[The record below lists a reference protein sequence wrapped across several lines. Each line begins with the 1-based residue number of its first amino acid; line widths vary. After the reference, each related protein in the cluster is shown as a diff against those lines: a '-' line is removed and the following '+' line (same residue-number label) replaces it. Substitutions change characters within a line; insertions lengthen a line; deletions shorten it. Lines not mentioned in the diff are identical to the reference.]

1 MLVLQAAANT
11 GNPGEKQAAIY
22 FNERAVR
29 GLPSRTTSDLGHG
42 QVGDK
47 ASGGWSIFIGNI
59 PIVFWN
65 SLVGWVHAEAL
76 KGRGSPHLSHL
87 RFKFWPNSDSLGLQ
101 RLGRGWSKQK
111 RGIQVAMRWGLTF
124 TAFTGLV
131 GFPVEV
137 AGNGSQQFLEKP
149 RIHFFF
155 SESYSAEAIQSAV
168 LSPPAGS

>member
-1 MLVLQAAANT
+1 
-11 GNPGEKQAAIY
+11 
-22 FNERAVR
+22 
-29 GLPSRTTSDLGHG
+29 
-42 QVGDK
+42 
-47 ASGGWSIFIGNI
+47 
-59 PIVFWN
+59 
-65 SLVGWVHAEAL
+65 VHAEAL